1 MSGGKGGSTSSAV
14 EIPEWMNTA
23 AQQNVGRAQQAQQ
36 IGYTPYYGPDIAA
49 FSPAQQAAQ
58 QSTMDTA
65 SAFGLAPQGMSASA
79 GMPQAQEY
87 AGGIQGYSAAPLY
100 TQALNEFQAQRP
112 GQYDA
117 INAMFADPQTGA
129 PPANFAPATIVGVD
143 PTTGQPI
150 YSSNN
155 SYMGDDNPYDNPID
169 ETGLGSILNAT
180 MFDGIG
186 MPGMYGGGVN
196 VAPEHA
202 RDPNRPAVSIVPGGD
217 GGGYM
222 DNNYSG
228 YGSDYGVD
236 PANSTDFNNEV
247 GYGY

>member
-100 TQALNEFQAQRP
+100 TQALNEFQTQRP

-129 PPANFAPATIVGVD
+129 PPANFAPATIVGTD
-143 PTTGQPI
+143 PITGQPM

-155 SYMGDDNPYDNPID
+155 SYMGDDNPYDNPPA
-169 ETGLGSILNAT
+169 EENFGSIFDAP
-180 MFDGIG
+180 MFNDTRAQAVFGIQ
-186 MPGMYGGGVN
+186 PTQQER
-196 VAPEHA
+196 VAEQQQRA
-202 RDPNRPAVSIVPGGD
+202 LQAGIAANG
-217 GGGYM
+217 
-222 DNNYSG
+222 DNNAAFNSSPSAG
-228 YGSDYGVD
+228 YDY
-236 PANSTDFNNEV
+236 
-247 GYGY
+247 

>member
-129 PPANFAPATIVGVD
+129 PPANFAPATIVGTD
-143 PTTGQPI
+143 PTTGQPM

-155 SYMGDDNPYDNPID
+155 SYMGDDNPYDNPIN
-169 ETGLGSILNAT
+169 ETGLGSILDAP
-180 MFDGIG
+180 MFNGIG
-186 MPGMYGGGVN
+186 MPGTYGGSTVESQSTQQQRAAAAAAAANG
-196 VAPEHA
+196 
-202 RDPNRPAVSIVPGGD
+202 
-217 GGGYM
+217 
-222 DNNYSG
+222 DNNAAFNSSPSAG
-228 YGSDYGVD
+228 YDY
-236 PANSTDFNNEV
+236 
-247 GYGY
+247 

>member
-129 PPANFAPATIVGVD
+129 PPANFAPATIVGTD
-143 PTTGQPI
+143 PITGQPM

-169 ETGLGSILNAT
+169 ETGLGSILNAP

-186 MPGMYGGGVN
+186 IPGRAYGSSIVESQSTQQQRAAAAAAAAAANGGNGQGVN
-196 VAPEHA
+196 A
-202 RDPNRPAVSIVPGGD
+202 
-217 GGGYM
+217 
-222 DNNYSG
+222 
-228 YGSDYGVD
+228 
-236 PANSTDFNNEV
+236 STDFNSSPSA
-247 GYGY
+247 GYDY